1 MDLLLRF
8 CDHLCI
14 TYEVYDEM
22 NECRS
27 LIKPLAS
34 ELSKGT
40 VVLIESSDFSHLADR
55 YPMLG
60 VGELS
65 VIASAGGGI
74 AFVEDRKAEGVAN
87 VEGVLVF
94 NIPELL
100 LACKKRGLIG
110 KFDLVQIIDELK
122 KRDGYLLKK
131 DVLCELIGGC

>member
-1 MDLLLRF
+1 
-8 CDHLCI
+8 
-14 TYEVYDEM
+14 M

-27 LIKPLAS
+27 LIKALAS

-40 VVLIESSDFSHLADR
+40 VALIESSDFSHLADR

-74 AFVEDRKAEGVAN
+74 AFIEDRKAEGVP
-87 VEGVLVF
+87 VF

-100 LACKKRGLIG
+100 LVCKKKGLIG
-110 KFDLVQIIDELK
+110 KFDLVQILDELK
-122 KRDGYLLKK
+122 KK
-131 DVLCELIGGC
+131 DVFTQKGRSV

>member
-1 MDLLLRF
+1 MILLF

-14 TYEVYDEM
+14 TYEVYEEL

-27 LIKPLAS
+27 LIKSLAS

-40 VVLIESSDFSHLADR
+40 VALIESSDFSRLADR

-65 VIASAGGGI
+65 VIASAGEGI
-74 AFVEDRKAEGVAN
+74 AFIEDRKAEGVADA
-87 VEGVLVF
+87 EGVHVF

-122 KRDGYLLKK
+122 KKDGYLLKK
-131 DVLCELIGGC
+131 DVLCELLMGAD